1 MSPEFAAAFDPVML
15 EVLGL
20 LDRVRGGTA
29 GVPEQ
34 ERSRIRGAIEQA
46 GSRISGSRGKDWELA
61 SYALT
66 ALVDELL
73 IVDLSWTGQSWW
85 ENHALEVDLFRSR
98 NRATAF
104 FDRAE
109 QAVGLASRDALETFI
124 LAVVLGFR
132 GMFRDQPQALE
143 GWLKKQEQLVRVG
156 QGRPP
161 LPDAPVEL
169 SGAPPLSGRA
179 KLMWASLATALAA
192 ACGVVAAW
200 GLAMLR

>member
-20 LDRVRGGTA
+20 LDRVRGGSA

-34 ERSRIRGAIEQA
+34 ERARVRGAIEQA
-46 GSRISGSRGKDWELA
+46 TSRISGARSKDWELA

-73 IVDLSWTGQSWW
+73 IVDVPWTGQGWW

-143 GWLKKQEQLVRVG
+143 AWLKKQEQLVRVG

-161 LPDAPVEL
+161 VPDTPVEL

>member
-1 MSPEFAAAFDPVML
+1 MSPDFAAAFDPVML

-34 ERSRIRGAIEQA
+34 ERARIRGAIEQA
-46 GSRISGSRGKDWELA
+46 GGRVPGSRTKDWELA

-73 IVDLSWTGQSWW
+73 IVDIPWTGQAWW

-104 FDRAE
+104 YDRAE
-109 QAVGLASRDALETFI
+109 QAVGLANRDAIETFI

-132 GMFRDQPQALE
+132 GMLRDQPPALE
-143 GWLKKQEQLVRVG
+143 AWLRKQEQLVRVG

-161 LPDAPVEL
+161 VPDAPVEL
-169 SGAPPLSGRA
+169 SGAPPLSGRS
-179 KLMWASLATALAA
+179 KLMWAGLATALAA
-192 ACGVVAAW
+192 ACAVVAVW
-200 GLAMLR
+200 RLAIT

>member
-1 MSPEFAAAFDPVML
+1 MSPDFAAAFDPVML

-34 ERSRIRGAIEQA
+34 ERARIRGAIEQA
-46 GSRISGSRGKDWELA
+46 GGRVPGSRTKDWELA

-73 IVDLSWTGQSWW
+73 IVDIPWTGQAWW

-104 FDRAE
+104 YDRAE
-109 QAVGLASRDALETFI
+109 QAVGLANRDAIETFI

-132 GMFRDQPQALE
+132 GMLRDQPPALE
-143 GWLKKQEQLVRVG
+143 AWLRKQEQLVRVG

-161 LPDAPVEL
+161 VPDAPVEL

-179 KLMWASLATALAA
+179 KLMWAGLATALAA
-192 ACGVVAAW
+192 ACAVVAVW
-200 GLAMLR
+200 RLAIT

>member
-1 MSPEFAAAFDPVML
+1 MTPEFAAAFDPVML
-15 EVLGL
+15 ELLGL
-20 LDRVRGGTA
+20 LDRARAGTA

-34 ERSRIRGAIEQA
+34 ERARIRGAIEQA
-46 GSRISGSRGKDWELA
+46 GSRISGSRTKDWELA
-61 SYALT
+61 SYALA

-73 IVDLSWTGQSWW
+73 IVDTPWTGQGWW

-109 QAVGLASRDALETFI
+109 QAVGLASRDALEAFM

-143 GWLKKQEQLVRVG
+143 AWLKKQEQLVRVG
-156 QGRPP
+156 QGRPAV
-161 LPDAPVEL
+161 PDTPVEL

-179 KLMWASLATALAA
+179 RLMWAALATALAA

-200 GLAMLR
+200 GLAMLQ